1 MVYRKKKKI
10 FRKIRAYWIVIKIIF
25 MFKWASY
32 RTMYLPQRKRKKYY
46 KNMYKKS
53 GKMVCDAILQ
63 LQGLYIKLGQL
74 ISILAT
80 VLPPE
85 FRNELD
91 ILQDKIPAWTWTEI
105 KARLEE
111 EWQNDPGEIL
121 KEISEEPLAAASIG
135 QVHRAQLTTG
145 EEVVIK
151 IQYPGLEKVMQS
163 DLKTFSGIVKWL
175 GYFFSYPELK
185 RVYQEIKSILLQEI
199 DFEIEAENI
208 KRFNDDF
215 ANVRGI
221 KAPVI
226 FPELTTSRVI
236 VTEFVEGFKINDLEK
251 YKKYQINTE
260 QIMGKLIQSYAL
272 QIFKNGFYHAD
283 PHPGNLMVT
292 KEGVLVFLDF
302 GAACELSEAMQEGMV
317 EFVQAAVKN
326 DTEGL
331 IKSMRKMGFIA
342 FEADPRVY
350 DRVVSYF
357 NNKFQ
362 QEIGIENLNL
372 GKIKFNLKSGMK
384 NMADLKNMN
393 ISLRDISRTFHIPRE
408 WVLLERTFL
417 LLMGDGTEVAPEMDI
432 MEEFMPYLKRYSE
445 EFGLDPSTLAVESLQ
460 QFAKNAISLP
470 AELRKFITRMNYGEL
485 EIQLAH
491 TGTALSLLYFLVQEV
506 FFGAAAWLLLESS
519 WKWDAL
525 GKTRRADFLFVG
537 FCISGFLSMRAL
549 FKSWY
554 TLRNK

>member
-1 MVYRKKKKI
+1 
-10 FRKIRAYWIVIKIIF
+10 
-25 MFKWASY
+25 
-32 RTMYLPQRKRKKYY
+32 
-46 KNMYKKS
+46 
-53 GKMVCDAILQ
+53 MVCDAILQ

-85 FRNELD
+85 FRKELD
-91 ILQDKIPAWTWTEI
+91 ILQDKIPAWTWSEI
-105 KARLEE
+105 KARLRE
-111 EWQNDPGEIL
+111 EWKNEPTKIL
-121 KEISEEPLAAASIG
+121 QEISEEPLAAASIG

-151 IQYPGLEKVMQS
+151 IQYPGLEKDMQS

-175 GYFFSYPELK
+175 SYFFSYPELK

-208 KRFNDDF
+208 KQFNDDF
-215 ANVRGI
+215 ETVKGI
-221 KAPVI
+221 KAPQL
-226 FPELTTSRVI
+226 FSELTTSRVI

-251 YKKYQINTE
+251 YKEYQLNPE

-292 KEGVLVFLDF
+292 REGELVFLDF
-302 GAACELSEAMQEGMV
+302 GAACELSDAMRQGMV

-326 DTEGL
+326 DTDGL

-342 FEADPRVY
+342 LEADPRVY

-393 ISLRDISRTFHIPRE
+393 ISLRDISKTFHIPRE

-485 EIQLAH
+485 EIQLAQ

-525 GKTRRADFLFVG
+525 GKTRRGDFLFAG
-537 FCISGFLSMRAL
+537 FCLSAFLSMRAF